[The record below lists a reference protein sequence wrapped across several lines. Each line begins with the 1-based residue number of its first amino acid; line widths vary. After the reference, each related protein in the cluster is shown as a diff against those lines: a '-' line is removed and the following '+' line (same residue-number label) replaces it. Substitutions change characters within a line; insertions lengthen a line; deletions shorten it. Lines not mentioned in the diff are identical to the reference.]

1 MRSQEIA
8 LASCMS
14 TQTGSVIPPR
24 FLPTRRSTFPR
35 WRHPQ
40 LQSVTLHLPSCHFL
54 AGGRHLHIPLPHFPP
69 SEPGAG
75 QERPPCQRLRH
86 LLSQVAGSCSD
97 IKEFDQCDQ
106 VRLEREPSSVL
117 GYVNP
122 FLLHESPQ
130 ELGKLTGHVKQQTG
144 VIIGLSLMA
153 LREHNGRPGLRG
165 DVNIEEQN
173 VPITR
178 GELTHGLGWHARIT
192 VSGFSIA
199 DIDDQRR
206 VSLGKFGRPPPHAR
220 IRSGRYHSPMGAP
233 HFHSFK
239 PKSGTNCFN
248 DLPPLLGISL

>member
-8 LASCMS
+8 PASCMS

-24 FLPTRRSTFPR
+24 FWPTRRSTFPR
-35 WRHPQ
+35 LRHPQ
-40 LQSVTLHLPSCHFL
+40 WQSVTLHLPSWHFP
-54 AGGRHLHIPLPHFPP
+54 AGGRHLHILLPHFPP
-69 SEPGAG
+69 SEPAAG
-75 QERPPCQRLRH
+75 QERPPWQRLRH

-144 VIIGLSLMA
+144 VIIGQSLLA

-178 GELTHGLGWHARIT
+178 GELNHGLGWPARIT

-206 VSLGKFGRPPPHAR
+206 EPRGSLAPPPPHNTLRPRQTFTPRPAAW
-220 IRSGRYHSPMGAP
+220 SP
-233 HFHSFK
+233 STK
-239 PKSGTNCFN
+239 PKRETQR
-248 DLPPLLGISL
+248 L